1 MLWLFKG
8 FYNFDGRMLGGTAW
22 MLGFFPRKG
31 SPPSSG
37 SQVFVGSFVV
47 REHLHAL
54 PLEAIWVRLIAER

>member
-1 MLWLFKG
+1 MVLKIE
-8 FYNFDGRMLGGTAW
+8 DAW
-22 MLGFFPRKG
+22 WHCLDAPRKG